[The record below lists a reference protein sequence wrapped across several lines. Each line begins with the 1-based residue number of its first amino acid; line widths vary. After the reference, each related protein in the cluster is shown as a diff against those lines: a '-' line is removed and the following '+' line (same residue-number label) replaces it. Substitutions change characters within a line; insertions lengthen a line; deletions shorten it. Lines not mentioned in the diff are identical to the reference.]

1 MVVFLGD
8 QATIKKTVRNSRNV
22 VTHSRKVG
30 RPSVSVS
37 SLYNRQLNTR
47 NHYKHILL
55 QVFEKFVEDDDDD
68 GGDVG

>member
-1 MVVFLGD
+1 M
-8 QATIKKTVRNSRNV
+8 

-30 RPSVSVS
+30 RPGVSVS

-55 QVFEKFVEDDDDD
+55 QVFENFVEDDDDD